1 MVKLMDIFRAGDS
14 LNIFDDT
21 VSYTFRIHIEIK
33 DFCHGKYKS
42 AVAWISPKLLIL
54 KSNPQGTDI
63 KSWDHW
69 KWSSH
74 RGVVLMTTLAC
85 LF

>member
-1 MVKLMDIFRAGDS
+1 MDIFRAGDS

-42 AVAWISPKLLIL
+42 AVA
-54 KSNPQGTDI
+54 
-63 KSWDHW
+63 
-69 KWSSH
+69 
-74 RGVVLMTTLAC
+74 
-85 LF
+85 